1 MLGSHHAVR
10 RSMRI
15 AAMQGNYK
23 KEENNDVTHELDVDN
38 IEEDKQSVSSEKSFM
53 TDFTVIDNNEIHNLT
68 S

>member
-1 MLGSHHAVR
+1 
-10 RSMRI
+10 MRI